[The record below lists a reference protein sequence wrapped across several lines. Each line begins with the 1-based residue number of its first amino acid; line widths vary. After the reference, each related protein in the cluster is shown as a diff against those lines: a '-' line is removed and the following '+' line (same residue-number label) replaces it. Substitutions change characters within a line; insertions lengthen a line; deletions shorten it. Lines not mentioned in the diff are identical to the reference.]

1 MFVANIS
8 LELAVGASDIGD
20 AIMMMVINFIFDYAI
35 IITLNFFFSI
45 NLGDRSRT
53 AADRGDMK
61 RRHKS
66 EQNKVFS
73 LVFYYYYKTVS
84 VFNCFLIA
92 GCDCMSKYVDN
103 CNQSIDSA

>member
-35 IITLNFFFSI
+35 IITLKFSSLFFSI

-84 VFNCFLIA
+84 VFNCF
-92 GCDCMSKYVDN
+92 DCRM
-103 CNQSIDSA
+103 

>member
-35 IITLNFFFSI
+35 IITLNFFFFSI

-73 LVFYYYYKTVS
+73 LV
-84 VFNCFLIA
+84 LLLLL
-92 GCDCMSKYVDN
+92 
-103 CNQSIDSA
+103 

>member
-1 MFVANIS
+1 MYIEKKTWMDRCAIVCEKYLFKKGVGSFMYCDSIINIFYFIYFFFF
-8 LELAVGASDIGD
+8 LFIY
-20 AIMMMVINFIFDYAI
+20 FIFFI
-35 IITLNFFFSI
+35 FLFFFFFSI

-73 LVFYYYYKTVS
+73 LV
-84 VFNCFLIA
+84 LLLLLL
-92 GCDCMSKYVDN
+92 
-103 CNQSIDSA
+103 